1 MSEVKN
7 PNPSLLGELQ
17 STPPVKP
24 KRTITVPPM
33 PKAVAERL
41 KKITTASTLSK
52 DGEAILGKLP
62 ESATEKSEEAQES
75 YPDIPQEDRTAFLV
89 HLLGAP
95 HFKKV
100 YELFG
105 GALALTFRTRS
116 GPEDEACARAAI
128 KAVPEPGIPD
138 LITPEVRLA
147 ASQAGAE
154 RMRCYRELAMIVS
167 LCDTQRDGRAPIPSL
182 IEGDIKDVDLD
193 ALRIEFIAT
202 MPGTLLG
209 TIRMYHDRFESL
221 TSTMIRLADKPGFW
235 KAASTT

>member
-41 KKITTASTLSK
+41 KKLTTESTLSK
-52 DGEAILGKLP
+52 DGEAILGEP
-62 ESATEKSEEAQES
+62 QAVADEVNEV
-75 YPDIPQEDRTAFLV
+75 YPDIPQQDRTAFLA

-95 HFKKV
+95 HFKKS

-105 GALALTFRTRS
+105 GALNVTFRTRS
-116 GPEDEACARAAI
+116 GPEEEACARAAT

-138 LITPEVRLA
+138 KITPEVRIA
-147 ASQAGAE
+147 VAQAGAA
-154 RMRCYRELAMIVS
+154 RLRCYRELTMIVS
-167 LCDTQRDGRAPIPSL
+167 LCDIQRDGRAPVLSL
-182 IEGDIKDVDLD
+182 IEGDIKNVDID
-193 ALRIEFIAT
+193 ALRLEFIAT
-202 MPGTLLG
+202 TPGTLLG
-209 TIRMYHDRFESL
+209 TIRLYHDRFEAL
-221 TSTMIRLADKPGFW
+221 TSTMISLADKPGFW
-235 KAASTT
+235 GAVSAT